1 MDIWSSFVNVL
12 KTFQIIDA
20 IDVICVAFL
29 IYQAMKL
36 VRQTR
41 AEQLLKGLMF
51 LIIPFFIATQ
61 FGLKMMSFLFQNLF
75 QFGVITLLIVF
86 QPELRRALEQMGR
99 SKISRFRLFKSNQQV
114 SEETEERW
122 RKAINAIVDA
132 CTSFSKSRTGAL
144 IVVEEETK
152 LGEYIKTGTVIDAEP
167 SKELI
172 GNIFFVN
179 TPLHDGAM
187 VVRDGKLYAAGC
199 FLPLSTNQSIS
210 RELGTRHRAALGMS
224 ENSDAMVII
233 VSEETGYISVAHDG
247 VLTRN
252 ITPETLRFSLEEELF
267 PSKKQSSDTEKKRS
281 FWKVIKK

>member
-1 MDIWSSFVNVL
+1 MDIWNSFVNVL
-12 KTFQIIDA
+12 KTFQLIDA
-20 IDVICVAFL
+20 VDVICVAFL
-29 IYQAMKL
+29 IYQGIKL
-36 VRQTR
+36 VRETR
-41 AEQLLKGLMF
+41 AEQLVKGLLF

-61 FGLKMMSFLFQNLF
+61 FELKMMSFIFQNLF

-99 SKISRFRLFKSNQQV
+99 SRISRFKLFGSNQQI

-122 RKAINAIVDA
+122 RIAIDAIVDA
-132 CTSFSKSRTGAL
+132 CTSFSKSKTGAL

-179 TPLHDGAM
+179 SPLHDGAM
-187 VVRDGKLYAAGC
+187 VVRYGKLFAAGC

-233 VSEETGYISVAHDG
+233 VSEETGYISIAHDG

-267 PSKKQSSDTEKKRS
+267 PSRKQNEVTEKRA
-281 FWKVIKK
+281 FWKVRKK

>member
-1 MDIWSSFVNVL
+1 MDIWNSFVNVL
-12 KTFQIIDA
+12 KTFQLIDA
-20 IDVICVAFL
+20 VDVICVAFL
-29 IYQAMKL
+29 IYQGIKL
-36 VRQTR
+36 VRETR
-41 AEQLLKGLMF
+41 AEQLVKGLLF

-61 FGLKMMSFLFQNLF
+61 FELKMMSFIFQNLF

-99 SKISRFRLFKSNQQV
+99 SRISRFKLFGSNQQI

-122 RKAINAIVDA
+122 RIAIDAIVDA
-132 CTSFSKSRTGAL
+132 CTSFSKSKTGAL

-179 TPLHDGAM
+179 SPLHDGAM
-187 VVRDGKLYAAGC
+187 VVRYGKLFAAGC

-210 RELGTRHRAALGMS
+210 RL
-224 ENSDAMVII
+224 V
-233 VSEETGYISVAHDG
+233 
-247 VLTRN
+247 
-252 ITPETLRFSLEEELF
+252 
-267 PSKKQSSDTEKKRS
+267 
-281 FWKVIKK
+281 

>member
-12 KTFQIIDA
+12 KTFQLIDA
-20 IDVICVAFL
+20 VDVICVAFL
-29 IYQAMKL
+29 IYQGIKL
-36 VRQTR
+36 VRETR
-41 AEQLLKGLMF
+41 AEQLVKGLLF

-61 FGLKMMSFLFQNLF
+61 FELKMMSFIFQNLF

-99 SKISRFRLFKSNQQV
+99 SRISRFKLFGSNQQI

-122 RKAINAIVDA
+122 RIAIDAIVDA
-132 CTSFSKSRTGAL
+132 CTSFSKSKTGAL

-179 TPLHDGAM
+179 SPLHDGAM
-187 VVRDGKLYAAGC
+187 VVRYGKLFAAGC

-233 VSEETGYISVAHDG
+233 VSEETGYISIAHDG

-267 PSKKQSSDTEKKRS
+267 PSRKQSETAEKKA
-281 FWKVIKK
+281 FWKVRKK